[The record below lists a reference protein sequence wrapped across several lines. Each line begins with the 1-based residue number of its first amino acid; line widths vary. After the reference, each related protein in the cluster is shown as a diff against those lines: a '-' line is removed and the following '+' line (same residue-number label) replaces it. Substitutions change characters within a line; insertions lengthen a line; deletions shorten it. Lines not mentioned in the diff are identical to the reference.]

1 MSRHSFAA
9 PRWVHE
15 DELPVVRHPEDV
27 GAGNHAKRETSKGKN
42 GKSEAALALERLA
55 LKGSCIKDG
64 GEVHAMLLV
73 AMRPEQRQLLPAG
86 LSHTQN
92 ARLFAFVRRLTVLQG
107 SSFCGSPRLWCG
119 TTERAML
126 KFQADRQLALATV
139 THRGLALQ
147 HVPSELRDDKEVVLT
162 AVRKKARA
170 LEFATPRLQAD
181 CEVVLQAL
189 RAPGGHKAIPFI
201 SEQLMFDQRIQVA
214 ARYAEVV
221 KLKDAPVPL
230 PIDEGDVEDARSEAV
245 LPVQRHPILSQE
257 MLCLLHL

>member
-1 MSRHSFAA
+1 MSRHRFVA

-15 DELPVVRHPEDV
+15 DELPVVHPEDV
-27 GAGNHAKRETSKGKN
+27 GTGNHTKIETSKGKN

-107 SSFCGSPRLWCG
+107 SFFCSPRLWCG
-119 TTERAML
+119 TIERAML

-162 AVRKKARA
+162 AVQKKARA

-189 RAPGGHKAIPFI
+189 RAPGGHKAIPFV
-201 SEQLMFDQRIQVA
+201 SEHLMFDQRIQVA
-214 ARYAEVV
+214 ARYAEMA
-221 KLKDAPVPL
+221 KLKDAPLPL
-230 PIDEGDVEDARSEAV
+230 RIDEGDAGDARHEAV
-245 LPVQRHPILSQE
+245 LPVQKHPILSQE